1 MKKNNNNEFLKFGDL
16 VGIVKKLRS
25 PDGCAWDKAQTRNSL
40 IPYFIE
46 EVYELIESIDKK
58 DSTNIREE
66 LGDVLLHVIFQSQIA
81 SEKSDFDIGDV
92 INDIN
97 EKLID
102 RHPHVF
108 EKSVS
113 LNDKISNENDKISNE
128 LWEEQKY
135 KKKGRRSRLDGIP
148 KILPSIIS
156 SQRIQEKASSL
167 GFDFEDIGQVWEKL
181 NEEISEVKF
190 AKKENNFKK
199 IEGELGDLLFTVIN
213 LCRFFDISA
222 ENALRK
228 SNNKFIKRFQSL
240 EKKVSNSNKF
250 FKQYSQ
256 NKLDGIWNEV
266 KKE

>member
-1 MKKNNNNEFLKFGDL
+1 MKKNNNNEFFKFGDL
-16 VGIVKKLRS
+16 VKIVKKLRS
-25 PDGCAWDKAQTRNSL
+25 HDGCDWDKIQTRNSL

-58 DSTNIREE
+58 DSQNIKEE

-81 SEKSDFDIGDV
+81 SEKSDFDINDV
-92 INDIN
+92 IHDIN
-97 EKLID
+97 KKLID

-108 EKSVS
+108 DKSGLLTNKLS
-113 LNDKISNENDKISNE
+113 ND

-135 KKKGRRSRLDGIP
+135 KKKGRKSRLDGVP

-156 SQRIQEKASSL
+156 SQRIQEKASSA
-167 GFDFEDIGQVWEKL
+167 GFDWDDVSQVWEKL

-190 AKKENNFKK
+190 AQKENNFNK
-199 IEGELGDLLFTVIN
+199 IESELGDLLFTVIN
-213 LCRFFDISA
+213 LCRFFDVSA

-228 SNNKFIKRFQSL
+228 SNKKFIKRFQSL
-240 EKKVSNSNKF
+240 EKKVSNSGRAF
-250 FKQYSQ
+250 EEYSQ
-256 NKLDGIWNEV
+256 NELDSIWIEV

>member
-1 MKKNNNNEFLKFGDL
+1 MKKNNNNKFSKFERLIEL
-16 VGIVKKLRS
+16 VQKLRS
-25 PDGCAWDKAQTRNSL
+25 PDGCDWDKVQTRNSL

-58 DSTNIREE
+58 DSINIREE

-81 SEKSDFDIGDV
+81 SEKSDFDINDV
-92 INDIN
+92 IHDIN
-97 EKLID
+97 KKLID

-108 EKSVS
+108 EKST
-113 LNDKISNENDKISNE
+113 LLADKLSNE

-135 KKKGRRSRLDGIP
+135 KKKGRKSRLDGVP

-156 SQRIQEKASSL
+156 SQRIQEKASSA
-167 GFDFEDIGQVWEKL
+167 GFDWDDISQVWEKL
-181 NEEISEVKF
+181 DEEISEVKF
-190 AKKENNFKK
+190 AQKEDNFKK

-213 LCRFFDISA
+213 LCRFFDVSA

-228 SNNKFIKRFQSL
+228 SNKKFIKRFQSL
-240 EKKVSNSNKF
+240 EKKVSNSGRAF
-250 FKQYSQ
+250 EEYSQ
-256 NKLDGIWNEV
+256 NELDSIWTEV

>member
-1 MKKNNNNEFLKFGDL
+1 MKKNNNNEFSKFGDL
-16 VGIVKKLRS
+16 IGIVKKLRS
-25 PDGCAWDKAQTRNSL
+25 PDGCDWDKAQTRNSL

-58 DSTNIREE
+58 DLTNIREE

-81 SEKSDFDIGDV
+81 SEKSDFDINDV

-97 EKLID
+97 EKLIE

-108 EKSVS
+108 KKSV
-113 LNDKISNENDKISNE
+113 LVNNKISNEF
-128 LWEEQKY
+128 WEEQKH
-135 KKKGRRSRLDGIP
+135 KKKGRQSRLDGVP
-148 KILPSIIS
+148 KILPSIIF
-156 SQRIQEKASSL
+156 SQRVQEKASSA
-167 GFDFEDIGQVWEKL
+167 GFDWEDISQVWKKL
-181 NEEISEVKF
+181 EEEISEVKLAQEEDDF
-190 AKKENNFKK
+190 EQ

-213 LCRFFDISA
+213 LCRFFNVSA

-240 EKKVSNSNKF
+240 EKKVSNSNRA

-256 NKLDGIWNEV
+256 NELDGIWTEL

>member
-1 MKKNNNNEFLKFGDL
+1 MKKNNNNEFLKFGHL

-25 PDGCAWDKAQTRNSL
+25 HNGCDWDKAQTRNSL

-58 DSTNIREE
+58 DSINIREE

-81 SEKSDFDIGDV
+81 SEKSDFDINDV
-92 INDIN
+92 IHDIN

-108 EKSVS
+108 EKSV
-113 LNDKISNENDKISNE
+113 LLNDKISNE

-135 KKKGRRSRLDGIP
+135 KKKGRKSRLDGVP

-156 SQRIQEKASSL
+156 SQRIQEKASSA
-167 GFDFEDIGQVWEKL
+167 GFDWEDVSQVWEKL
-181 NEEISEVKF
+181 DEEISEVKF
-190 AKKENNFKK
+190 AQKENNFKK
-199 IEGELGDLLFTVIN
+199 IEGELGDVLFTVIN
-213 LCRFFDISA
+213 LCRFFNVSA

-228 SNNKFIKRFQSL
+228 SNKKFIKRFRLL
-240 EKKVSNSNKF
+240 EEKVSDFDRDFEQFS
-250 FKQYSQ
+250 QYE
-256 NKLDGIWNEV
+256 LDEIWTKV

>member
-1 MKKNNNNEFLKFGDL
+1 LKKNNNNEFSKFENL
-16 VGIVKKLRS
+16 VELVKKLRS
-25 PDGCAWDKAQTRNSL
+25 PDGCDWDKIQTRNSL

-58 DSTNIREE
+58 DSINIREE

-81 SEKSDFDIGDV
+81 AEESDFNISDV
-92 INDIN
+92 IHDIN

-108 EKSVS
+108 DKSVLLTDKLS
-113 LNDKISNENDKISNE
+113 ND
-128 LWEEQKY
+128 LWDEQKY
-135 KKKGRRSRLDGIP
+135 KKKGRKSRLDGVP

-156 SQRIQEKASSL
+156 SQRIQEKASSA
-167 GFDFEDIGQVWEKL
+167 GFDWEDIGQVWGKL
-181 NEEISEVKF
+181 DEEISEVKF
-190 AKKENNFKK
+190 AQKENNFKK

-228 SNNKFIKRFQSL
+228 SNKKFIKRFQSL
-240 EKKVSNSNKF
+240 EKKISNSDRA
-250 FKQYSQ
+250 FKEYSQ
-256 NKLDGIWNEV
+256 NELDSIWTEI

>member
-1 MKKNNNNEFLKFGDL
+1 MKKNNNEFSKFEKL
-16 VGIVKKLRS
+16 VQLVKKLRS
-25 PDGCAWDKAQTRNSL
+25 PNGCDWDKIQTKNSL

-58 DSTNIREE
+58 DSINIKEE

-81 SEKSDFDIGDV
+81 SEKSDFDINEV
-92 INDIN
+92 IHDIN

-108 EKSVS
+108 EKST
-113 LNDKISNENDKISNE
+113 LLADKLSNE

-135 KKKGRRSRLDGIP
+135 KKKGRKSRLDGVP

-156 SQRIQEKASSL
+156 SQRIQEKASSA
-167 GFDFEDIGQVWEKL
+167 GFDWEDVSQVWEKL
-181 NEEISEVKF
+181 DEEISEVKF
-190 AKKENNFKK
+190 AQKEDNFKK

-213 LCRFFDISA
+213 LCRFFDVSA

-228 SNNKFIKRFQSL
+228 SNKKFIKRFQSL
-240 EKKVSNSNKF
+240 EKKVSNSGRAF
-250 FKQYSQ
+250 EEYSQ
-256 NKLDGIWNEV
+256 NELDSIWTEV

>member
-1 MKKNNNNEFLKFGDL
+1 MKKNNNEFSKFENL
-16 VGIVKKLRS
+16 VELVKKLRS
-25 PDGCAWDKAQTRNSL
+25 PNGCDWDKIQTRNSL

-58 DSTNIREE
+58 DSINIREE

-81 SEKSDFDIGDV
+81 SEKSDFDINEV
-92 INDIN
+92 IHDIN

-108 EKSVS
+108 EKSAPS
-113 LNDKISNENDKISNE
+113 KDKIGNE
-128 LWEEQKY
+128 LWEVKKY
-135 KKKGRRSRLDGIP
+135 IKKGRKSRLDGIP

-156 SQRIQEKASSL
+156 SQRIQDKASSL

-181 NEEISEVKF
+181 NEEIAEVKL

-199 IEGELGDLLFTVIN
+199 IESELGDLLFTVIN
-213 LCRFFDISA
+213 LCRFFDVSA

-240 EKKVSNSNKF
+240 EKKVSNSNRA

-256 NKLDGIWNEV
+256 NELDGIWNEV

>member
-1 MKKNNNNEFLKFGDL
+1 MNNNNKNEFSKFGDL

-25 PDGCAWDKAQTRNSL
+25 PNGCDWDKAQTRNSL

-58 DSTNIREE
+58 DLTNIREE

-81 SEKSDFDIGDV
+81 SEKSDFDINDV
-92 INDIN
+92 IDDIN

-108 EKSVS
+108 EKPVLLS
-113 LNDKISNENDKISNE
+113 DKISNE

-135 KKKGRRSRLDGIP
+135 KKKGRQSRLDGIP

-156 SQRIQEKASSL
+156 SQRIQDKASSS

-213 LCRFFDISA
+213 LCRFFDVSA

-228 SNNKFIKRFQSL
+228 SNNKFIKRFQLL
-240 EKKVSNSNKF
+240 EKKVSNSNRA

-256 NKLDGIWNEV
+256 NELDGIWNEV

>member
-1 MKKNNNNEFLKFGDL
+1 LKKNNNQFSKFENL
-16 VGIVKKLRS
+16 VELVKKLRS
-25 PDGCAWDKAQTRNSL
+25 PNGCDWDKIQTRNSL

-58 DSTNIREE
+58 DSINIREE

-81 SEKSDFDIGDV
+81 SERSDFDINEV

-108 EKSVS
+108 EKSVLS
-113 LNDKISNENDKISNE
+113 NDKISNE
-128 LWEEQKY
+128 LWEVQKY
-135 KKKGRRSRLDGIP
+135 KKKGRKSRLDGVP

-156 SQRIQEKASSL
+156 AQRIQEKASSSGL
-167 GFDFEDIGQVWEKL
+167 DFEDIGQVWEKL
-181 NEEISEVKF
+181 DEEISEVKF
-190 AKKENNFKK
+190 AQKENNFKK

-213 LCRFFDISA
+213 LCRFFDVSA

-228 SNNKFIKRFQSL
+228 SNKKFIKRFQSL
-240 EKKVSNSNKF
+240 EKKISNSDRDF
-250 FKQYSQ
+250 EEFTQQ
-256 NKLDGIWNEV
+256 ELDDIWIKV

>member
-1 MKKNNNNEFLKFGDL
+1 MKKNNNNKFSKFERLIEL
-16 VGIVKKLRS
+16 VQKLRS
-25 PDGCAWDKAQTRNSL
+25 PDGCDWDKVQTRNSL

-58 DSTNIREE
+58 DSINIREE

-81 SEKSDFDIGDV
+81 SEKSDFDINDV
-92 INDIN
+92 IHDIN
-97 EKLID
+97 KKLID

-108 EKSVS
+108 EKST
-113 LNDKISNENDKISNE
+113 LLADKLSNE

-135 KKKGRRSRLDGIP
+135 KKKGRKSRLDGVP

-156 SQRIQEKASSL
+156 SQRIQEKASSA
-167 GFDFEDIGQVWEKL
+167 GFDWEDVSQVWEKL
-181 NEEISEVKF
+181 DEEISEVKF
-190 AKKENNFKK
+190 AQKEDNFKK

-213 LCRFFDISA
+213 LCRFFDVSA

-228 SNNKFIKRFQSL
+228 SNKKFIKRFQSL
-240 EKKVSNSNKF
+240 EKKVSNSGRAF
-250 FKQYSQ
+250 EEYSQ
-256 NKLDGIWNEV
+256 NELDSIWTEV

>member
-1 MKKNNNNEFLKFGDL
+1 MKKNNNNEFLNFGDL
-16 VGIVKKLRS
+16 VEIVKKLRS
-25 PDGCAWDKAQTRNSL
+25 PDGCDWDKAQTRNSL
-40 IPYFIE
+40 VPYFIE
-46 EVYELIESIDKK
+46 EIYELIESIDKK
-58 DSTNIREE
+58 DLTNIREE

-81 SEKSDFDIGDV
+81 SEKSDFDINDV
-92 INDIN
+92 IDDIN

-108 EKSVS
+108 EKPVLLS
-113 LNDKISNENDKISNE
+113 DKISNE

-135 KKKGRRSRLDGIP
+135 KKKGRQSRLDGIP
-148 KILPSIIS
+148 KILPSVIS
-156 SQRIQEKASSL
+156 SQRIQDKASSL

-181 NEEISEVKF
+181 NEEIAEVKL

-213 LCRFFDISA
+213 LCRFFDVSA

-240 EKKVSNSNKF
+240 EEKVSNTDRAFEK
-250 FKQYSQ
+250 YSQ
-256 NKLDGIWNEV
+256 NELDGIWAKV

>member
-1 MKKNNNNEFLKFGDL
+1 MKKNSNNKFSKFERLIEL
-16 VGIVKKLRS
+16 VQKLRS
-25 PDGCAWDKAQTRNSL
+25 PDGCDWDKVQTRNSL

-58 DSTNIREE
+58 DSINIREE

-81 SEKSDFDIGDV
+81 SEKSDFDINDV
-92 INDIN
+92 IHDIN
-97 EKLID
+97 KKLID

-108 EKSVS
+108 EKSALLS
-113 LNDKISNENDKISNE
+113 DKLSNE

-135 KKKGRRSRLDGIP
+135 KKKGRKSRLDGVP

-181 NEEISEVKF
+181 DEEISEVKF
-190 AKKENNFKK
+190 AQKENNFKK
-199 IEGELGDLLFTVIN
+199 IERELGDVLFSVIN
-213 LCRFFDISA
+213 LCRFLNVSA

-228 SNNKFIKRFQSL
+228 SNKKFIKRFQLL
-240 EKKVSNSNKF
+240 EKKISNTDRAFEK
-250 FKQYSQ
+250 YSQ
-256 NKLDGIWNEV
+256 NELDGIWAEV
-266 KKE
+266 KEE

>member
-1 MKKNNNNEFLKFGDL
+1 MKKNNNNEFSKFGNL

-25 PDGCAWDKAQTRNSL
+25 PDGCDWDKAQTRNSL

-58 DSTNIREE
+58 DLTNIREE

-81 SEKSDFDIGDV
+81 SEKSDFDINDV

-108 EKSVS
+108 EKSVL
-113 LNDKISNENDKISNE
+113 LNDKTSNE

-135 KKKGRRSRLDGIP
+135 KKKGRQSRLDGIP

-156 SQRIQEKASSL
+156 SQRIQDKASSL

-181 NEEISEVKF
+181 NEEISEVKL

-213 LCRFFDISA
+213 LCRFFDVSA

-240 EKKVSNSNKF
+240 EEKVSNTDRAFEK
-250 FKQYSQ
+250 YSQ
-256 NKLDGIWNEV
+256 NELDGIWNEV

>member
-1 MKKNNNNEFLKFGDL
+1 MKKNNNNEFSKFENL
-16 VGIVKKLRS
+16 VELVKKLRS
-25 PDGCAWDKAQTRNSL
+25 PDGCDWDKIQTRNSL

-58 DSTNIREE
+58 DLTNIREE

-81 SEKSDFDIGDV
+81 FEKSDFDINDV

-102 RHPHVF
+102 RHQHVF
-108 EKSVS
+108 EKSVL
-113 LNDKISNENDKISNE
+113 LNDKTSNE

-135 KKKGRRSRLDGIP
+135 KKKGRQSRLDGIP

-156 SQRIQEKASSL
+156 SQRIQDKASSL

-181 NEEISEVKF
+181 NEEIAEVKL

-213 LCRFFDISA
+213 LCRFFDVSA

-240 EKKVSNSNKF
+240 EEKVSNTDRA
-250 FKQYSQ
+250 FKKYSQ
-256 NKLDGIWNEV
+256 NELDGIWAEV

>member
-1 MKKNNNNEFLKFGDL
+1 MKKNNNNEFLKFQKL
-16 VGIVKKLRS
+16 VELVKKLRS
-25 PDGCAWDKAQTRNSL
+25 PNGCDWDKAQTRNSL

-58 DSTNIREE
+58 DLTNIREE

-81 SEKSDFDIGDV
+81 SEKSDFDINDV

-108 EKSVS
+108 EKSV
-113 LNDKISNENDKISNE
+113 LLNDKISNE

-135 KKKGRRSRLDGIP
+135 KKKGRQSRLDGLP

-156 SQRIQEKASSL
+156 SQRIQDKASSL

-181 NEEISEVKF
+181 NEEIAEVKL

-213 LCRFFDISA
+213 LCRFFDVSA

-228 SNNKFIKRFQSL
+228 SNKKFIKRFQSL
-240 EKKVSNSNKF
+240 EKKISNSDRDFEKF
-250 FKQYSQ
+250 TPQE
-256 NKLDGIWNEV
+256 LDNIWIKV

>member
-1 MKKNNNNEFLKFGDL
+1 MKKNNNNKFSKFERLIEL
-16 VGIVKKLRS
+16 VQKLRS
-25 PDGCAWDKAQTRNSL
+25 PDGCDWDKVQTRNSL

-58 DSTNIREE
+58 DSINIREE

-81 SEKSDFDIGDV
+81 SEKSNFDINDV
-92 INDIN
+92 IHDIN
-97 EKLID
+97 KKLID

-108 EKSVS
+108 EKST
-113 LNDKISNENDKISNE
+113 LLDDKLSNE

-135 KKKGRRSRLDGIP
+135 KKKGRKSRLDGVP

-156 SQRIQEKASSL
+156 SQRIQEKASSV
-167 GFDFEDIGQVWEKL
+167 GFDWEDVSQVWEKL
-181 NEEISEVKF
+181 DEEISEVKF
-190 AKKENNFKK
+190 AQKEDNFKK

-213 LCRFFDISA
+213 LCRFFDVSA

-228 SNNKFIKRFQSL
+228 SNKKFIKRFQSL
-240 EKKVSNSNKF
+240 EKKVSNSGRAF
-250 FKQYSQ
+250 EEYSQ
-256 NKLDGIWNEV
+256 NELDSIWTEV

>member
-1 MKKNNNNEFLKFGDL
+1 MKKNNNNEFSKFGDL

-25 PDGCAWDKAQTRNSL
+25 PDGCDWDKAQTRNSL

-58 DSTNIREE
+58 DLTNIREE

-81 SEKSDFDIGDV
+81 SEKSDFDINDV

-102 RHPHVF
+102 RHQHVF
-108 EKSVS
+108 EKSVL
-113 LNDKISNENDKISNE
+113 LNDKTSNE

-135 KKKGRRSRLDGIP
+135 KKKGRQSRLDGIP

-156 SQRIQEKASSL
+156 SQRIQDKASSL

-181 NEEISEVKF
+181 NEEIAEVKL

-213 LCRFFDISA
+213 LCRFFDVSA

-240 EKKVSNSNKF
+240 EEKVSNTDRAFEK
-250 FKQYSQ
+250 YSQ
-256 NKLDGIWNEV
+256 NELDGIWAKV

>member
-1 MKKNNNNEFLKFGDL
+1 MNNNNNEFSKFKRLIEL
-16 VGIVKKLRS
+16 VQKLRS
-25 PDGCAWDKAQTRNSL
+25 SDGCDWDKVQTRNSL

-58 DSTNIREE
+58 DSINIREE

-81 SEKSDFDIGDV
+81 SEKSDFDINDV
-92 INDIN
+92 IDDIN
-97 EKLID
+97 KKLID

-108 EKSVS
+108 EKSVL
-113 LNDKISNENDKISNE
+113 LNDKTSNE

-135 KKKGRRSRLDGIP
+135 KKKGRQSRLDGIP

-156 SQRIQEKASSL
+156 SQRIQDKASSL

-181 NEEISEVKF
+181 NEEIAEVKL

-213 LCRFFDISA
+213 LCRFFDVSA

-240 EKKVSNSNKF
+240 EEKVSNTDRAFEK
-250 FKQYSQ
+250 YSQ
-256 NKLDGIWNEV
+256 NELDGIWAKV

>member
-1 MKKNNNNEFLKFGDL
+1 MKKNNNNEFSKFGDL

-25 PDGCAWDKAQTRNSL
+25 PDGCDWDKAQTRNSL

-58 DSTNIREE
+58 DLTNIREE

-81 SEKSDFDIGDV
+81 SEKSDFDINDV
-92 INDIN
+92 IHDVN

-108 EKSVS
+108 EKSI
-113 LNDKISNENDKISNE
+113 LPNDKISNE
-128 LWEEQKY
+128 LWEVQKY
-135 KKKGRRSRLDGIP
+135 INKGRKSRLDGVP

-156 SQRIQEKASSL
+156 AQRIQEKASSSGL
-167 GFDFEDIGQVWEKL
+167 DFEDIGQVWEKL
-181 NEEISEVKF
+181 DEEISEVKF
-190 AKKENNFKK
+190 AQKENNFKK

-213 LCRFFDISA
+213 LCRFFDVSA

-228 SNNKFIKRFQSL
+228 SNKKFIKRFQSL
-240 EKKVSNSNKF
+240 EKKISNSDRDFEKF
-250 FKQYSQ
+250 TQQ
-256 NKLDGIWNEV
+256 ELDDIWNKV

>member
-1 MKKNNNNEFLKFGDL
+1 MKKNKNSEFSNFGDL
-16 VGIVKKLRS
+16 VEIVKKLRS
-25 PDGCAWDKAQTRNSL
+25 PDGCDWDKAQTRNSL

-81 SEKSDFDIGDV
+81 SEKSDFDINDV

-108 EKSVS
+108 EKSVL
-113 LNDKISNENDKISNE
+113 LNDKTSNE

-135 KKKGRRSRLDGIP
+135 KKKGRQSRLDGIP

-156 SQRIQEKASSL
+156 SQRIQDKASSL
-167 GFDFEDIGQVWEKL
+167 GFDFEDIGQVWGKL
-181 NEEISEVKF
+181 NEEIAEVKL

-213 LCRFFDISA
+213 LCRFFDVSA

-240 EKKVSNSNKF
+240 EEKVSNTDRAFEK
-250 FKQYSQ
+250 YSQ
-256 NKLDGIWNEV
+256 NELDGIWAKV

>member
-1 MKKNNNNEFLKFGDL
+1 MKKNNNNEFSKFENL
-16 VGIVKKLRS
+16 VELVKKLRS
-25 PDGCAWDKAQTRNSL
+25 PDGCDWDKIQTRNSL

-58 DSTNIREE
+58 DSINIREE

-81 SEKSDFDIGDV
+81 SEKSDFDINDV

-108 EKSVS
+108 EKSVL
-113 LNDKISNENDKISNE
+113 LNDKTSNE

-135 KKKGRRSRLDGIP
+135 KKKGRQSRLDGIP

-156 SQRIQEKASSL
+156 SQRIQDKASSL

-181 NEEISEVKF
+181 NEEIAEVKL

-213 LCRFFDISA
+213 LCRFFDVSA

-240 EKKVSNSNKF
+240 EEKVSNTDRAFEK
-250 FKQYSQ
+250 YSQ
-256 NKLDGIWNEV
+256 NELDGIWAKV